1 MGFFADF
8 HYLGVFERS
17 LNATFIVF
25 IPKKGGAENLRG
37 FCPISLIG
45 SLYKL
50 LAKVLVNRLKR
61 VVGRIVSN
69 T

>member
-8 HYLGVFERS
+8 HYLGLFERS

-25 IPKKGGAENLRG
+25 IPKKGGTENLRG